1 MEKRETQPFTD
12 AVIQAIVSQAEG
24 STPGDPAQTWALECA
39 ANLYARAFAAAKVT
53 GERTSA
59 LSPPFLAHVARNL
72 IRRGESLSLIEMSRG
87 EPVFRQAGSW
97 DVRGAWD
104 EDSWFYRLDLFG
116 PSGNITRFVES
127 AAVIHFRYA
136 YDPARPWHGIGPLG
150 WSRETGS
157 LMANLEKRLGE
168 EAGGPV
174 AHVLAI
180 PQDGG
185 DGGDDDPLAQLKSDL
200 AGARGKTIL
209 TETTS
214 SGWGEGMASA
224 PRSDW
229 KPQRLGAHPPDVL
242 RGLRSDAGMAVLSAC
257 GIPVALVLDSDGTS
271 QRESYRRWIMSV
283 VEPLLNQVAEEFSRK
298 LETSVSFDLSG
309 IWAHDLAGRAAAFQ
323 KMIAGGM
330 EIERAVAAS
339 GLVIGRWGGGV
350 NDNKE
355 WRAASPR
362 AKGLIERARAH
373 GMETLDAA
381 DWDHLVDSYLYINP
395 SELDALIGKAL
406 AAKGTKYD
414 HAGNTIE

>member
-1 MEKRETQPFTD
+1 MRLKFWQRASEKRESQPFTD

-24 STPGDPAQTWALECA
+24 SSPGDPAQTWALECA

-185 DGGDDDPLAQLKSDL
+185 DGGDDDPLVQLKSDL

-209 TETTS
+209 TESTS
-214 SGWGEGMASA
+214 SGWAEGMASA

-242 RGLRSDAGMAVLSAC
+242 RGLRSDAGMTVLSAC
-257 GIPVALVLDSDGTS
+257 GVPVSLATDADGTS
-271 QRESYRRWIMSV
+271 QRESWRRFVMGA
-283 VEPLLNQVAEEFSRK
+283 VEPLLELVVEELERK
-298 LETSVSFDLSG
+298 LETRISFDLSNLM
-309 IWAHDLAGRAAAFQ
+309 AHDVVGRSQAFQ
-323 KMIAGGM
+323 RMIQGGLSVDD
-330 EIERAVAAS
+330 ALAKS
-339 GLVIGRWGGGV
+339 GLMAIGDG
-350 NDNKE
+350 
-355 WRAASPR
+355 S
-362 AKGLIERARAH
+362 
-373 GMETLDAA
+373 
-381 DWDHLVDSYLYINP
+381 
-395 SELDALIGKAL
+395 
-406 AAKGTKYD
+406 
-414 HAGNTIE
+414 